1 MIRKILVPVRG
12 DDKGDNV
19 LAHAAALARRFSAH
33 IEVTH
38 CRPRPQDMLPYGV
51 PVPGFLKDQLHQQAA
66 DLADQVESGLKEEF
80 DVLTKRFGLA
90 VSQTPIKGRATAG
103 WIEEEGRQVEV
114 IKRHGRLADLV
125 AVAQPES
132 NGMLG
137 VNSLK
142 AALFHTGRPA
152 MMCPATD
159 AVPDNLGSHIA
170 IAWNGST
177 EAARA
182 VALTRGVIEGAET
195 VTILTAGVEV
205 YGTRAGDLVEY
216 LRLGGQTSTIDRF
229 SGSGNVGEDLVAR
242 AKAVGANLM
251 VMGAYGDNYEKE
263 VMFGGN
269 TQSVIEKADMPVVM
283 VH

>member
-19 LAHAAALARRFSAH
+19 LAHAASLARRFNAH

-38 CRPRPQDMLPYGV
+38 CRPRPDDMLPYGV
-51 PVPGFLKDQLHQQAA
+51 PVPGFLKKQLQKQAA
-66 DLADQVESGLKEEF
+66 ELADQVESGLKAEF
-80 DVLTKRFGLA
+80 DALAGRFGIT
-90 VSQTPIKGRATAG
+90 VSDQSVEGKATAS

-152 MMCPATD
+152 LMCPETD
-159 AVPDNLGSHIA
+159 GVPDNLGAHIA

-177 EAARA
+177 EASRA
-182 VALTRGVIEGAET
+182 VALARGLIEGAEN
-195 VTILTAGVEV
+195 VTILTGGEEA
-205 YGTRAGDLVEY
+205 YGTRADDLVDY
-216 LRLGGQTSTIDRF
+216 LRLGGTTSTVERF
-229 SGSGNVGEDLVAR
+229 TGSGNVGEQLLTR
-242 AKAVGANLM
+242 AKAAGADLM

-269 TQSVIEKADMPVVM
+269 TQSIIEKAEMPVVM